1 MVPTVEA
8 MTVTVTNI
16 YLKKK
21 IIVMVTVES
30 VIVEA
35 IVAGVTIAAATII

>member
-1 MVPTVEA
+1 MVSTVEA

-16 YLKKK
+16 YK
-21 IIVMVTVES
+21 IIVTVTVDN